1 MSLETCVWIGASPVA
16 RKLRSRMVAAYLG
29 LGNSWH
35 CPAARR
41 PQRLS
46 HRLVLALPSWARQWR
61 SFSRERAAYTALG
74 CAPPPKRRAGVAARR
89 CCPSQAGAPDPGPA
103 RAPLTKAHR
112 NQSRNASHKR
122 RGGQEAEA
130 LPSCTTAIRASAGTA
145 IRPADGCN
153 RRPQYVPAALLGTLY
168 THLAI
173 QKSNA
178 YSTTDHCDCGG
189 E

>member
-1 MSLETCVWIGASPVA
+1 MDRYARNLCVDRCVAGRTQASISHGGKHISA
-16 RKLRSRMVAAYLG
+16 WATAGIAQL
-29 LGNSWH
+29 H
-35 CPAARR
+35 AARR

-89 CCPSQAGAPDPGPA
+89 CCPSQAVARDPGPA
-103 RAPLTKAHR
+103 RAPLTKAHQ

-153 RRPQYVPAALLGTLY
+153 RRPQYVPAALLG
-168 THLAI
+168 A
-173 QKSNA
+173 
-178 YSTTDHCDCGG
+178 
-189 E
+189 